1 MDAKGNGTGSSQPQ
15 VRGVCKITLTEVY
28 VMGDGTRQKAVTDGE
43 LRTGPGQHGVPLL
56 AFKRDGGDMDLNGVA
71 V

>member
-1 MDAKGNGTGSSQPQ
+1 
-15 VRGVCKITLTEVY
+15 
-28 VMGDGTRQKAVTDGE
+28 MGDGTRQKAVTNAK

-56 AFKRDGGDMDLNGVA
+56 AFRLDGGDMDLNGVA